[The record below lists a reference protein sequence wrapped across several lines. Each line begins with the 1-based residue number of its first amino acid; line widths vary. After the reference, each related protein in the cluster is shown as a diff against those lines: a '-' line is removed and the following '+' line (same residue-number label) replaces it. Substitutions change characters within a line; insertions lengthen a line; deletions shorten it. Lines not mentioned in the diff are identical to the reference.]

1 MQHCQKA
8 NGKMRF
14 QCGAVSYLQM
24 LFPICTVCYL
34 KRLVTVENNF
44 IEIRKALIKTMKV
57 FLGLSIFFPSH
68 CKKQFFRCYR
78 LIKTK
83 SNFFVHS
90 THHKFY
96 YGNFGYLG
104 LDFRLKIRKLW
115 LKRWFCTVCQEYVLL
130 CVTWKTK
137 EVLVQ
142 NWLLKMLNFFF
153 NVISICHEGPRKSIT
168 TTWEVC
174 FKANS
179 HNTVWNVTH
188 N

>member
-1 MQHCQKA
+1 MVSKLISRNPWTIVGGMDWFSTPIDEMKHGQ
-8 NGKMRF
+8 
-14 QCGAVSYLQM
+14 SYLDLPKSFWAFQ
-24 LFPICTVCYL
+24 
-34 KRLVTVENNF
+34 
-44 IEIRKALIKTMKV
+44 
-57 FLGLSIFFPSH
+57 FFPSH
-68 CKKQFFRCYR
+68 CNKQFFRCYR
-78 LIKTK
+78 PSKTK

-96 YGNFGYLG
+96 YGNFDYLG

-115 LKRWFCTVCQEYVLL
+115 LKRWFCTVCQEYVFL
-130 CVTWKTK
+130 CVTWQTK

-142 NWLLKMLNFFF
+142 NWLLKMLKLFL

-168 TTWEVC
+168 TTSEVC

>member
-1 MQHCQKA
+1 MKWNMATLIWTCQ
-8 NGKMRF
+8 
-14 QCGAVSYLQM
+14 S
-24 LFPICTVCYL
+24 
-34 KRLVTVENNF
+34 
-44 IEIRKALIKTMKV
+44 
-57 FLGLSIFFPSH
+57 LSGTFKFYPSH
-68 CKKQFFRCYR
+68 CNKQFFRCYR
-78 LIKTK
+78 PSLTK

-153 NVISICHEGPRKSIT
+153 NVISICHEGPRKKYHYNMGSLLQGKQPQYRLKCHTQLVCDIF
-168 TTWEVC
+168 EV
-174 FKANS
+174 
-179 HNTVWNVTH
+179 V
-188 N
+188 

>member
-1 MQHCQKA
+1 MDHSGW
-8 NGKMRF
+8 NGL
-14 QCGAVSYLQM
+14 VSYPNWWNETWQL
-24 LFPICTVCYL
+24 LFGL
-34 KRLVTVENNF
+34 AE
-44 IEIRKALIKTMKV
+44 V
-57 FLGLSIFFPSH
+57 FLGLSNFIRHTVTNS
-68 CKKQFFRCYR
+68 FFRCYR
-78 LIKTK
+78 PSLTK

-96 YGNFGYLG
+96 YGTFGYLG

-168 TTWEVC
+168 TTSEVC

>member
-1 MQHCQKA
+1 MKWNMATLIWTCQ
-8 NGKMRF
+8 
-14 QCGAVSYLQM
+14 S
-24 LFPICTVCYL
+24 
-34 KRLVTVENNF
+34 
-44 IEIRKALIKTMKV
+44 
-57 FLGLSIFFPSH
+57 LSGTFKFYPSH
-68 CKKQFFRCYR
+68 CNKQFFRCYR
-78 LIKTK
+78 PSLTK

-115 LKRWFCTVCQEYVLL
+115 LKRWFCTVCQEYVFL
-130 CVTWKTK
+130 CVTWQTK

-142 NWLLKMLNFFF
+142 NWLLKMLKLFFY
-153 NVISICHEGPRKSIT
+153 VISICHEGSRKSIT
-168 TTWEVC
+168 RTSEVC